1 LSPKNSFNVSDKIV
15 TLFSTLV
22 FIVGYSIGNTIPTN

>member
-1 LSPKNSFNVSDKIV
+1 LSPKNSFNVSDNIV

-22 FIVGYSIGNTIPTN
+22 VIVILVLVVQY